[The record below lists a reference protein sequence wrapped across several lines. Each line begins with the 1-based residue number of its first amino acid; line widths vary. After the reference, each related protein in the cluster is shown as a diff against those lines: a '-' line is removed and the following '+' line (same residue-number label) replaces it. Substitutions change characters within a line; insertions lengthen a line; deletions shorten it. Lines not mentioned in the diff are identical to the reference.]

1 MQPTGSI
8 PRPTALVG
16 KALRVILSCNR
27 PVQLEACRR
36 YLEQVDRTLGR
47 KTQELWMLYYRT
59 ARRVQRGEEELP
71 W

>member
-1 MQPTGSI
+1 MQAPATA

-16 KALRVILSCNR
+16 KALRVILSCTR

-36 YLEQVDRTLGR
+36 YLEHVDRTLGR
-47 KTQELWMLYYRT
+47 KTQELWILYYRT